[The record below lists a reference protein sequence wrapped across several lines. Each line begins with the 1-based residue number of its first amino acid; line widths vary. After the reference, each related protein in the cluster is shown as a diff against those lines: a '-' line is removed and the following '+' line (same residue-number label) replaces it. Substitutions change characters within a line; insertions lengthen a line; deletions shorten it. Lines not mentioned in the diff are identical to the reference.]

1 MFCLLSNNTMI
12 IDYFPGVF
20 HVLRRLT
27 LVRLGRESVHAAEV
41 QGDVALGVLDVFQ
54 ADETPG
60 REGSKLFG
68 IVFTLSLSHCTHE
81 T

>member
-27 LVRLGRESVHAAEV
+27 LVRLRRESVHTAEV
-41 QGDVALGVLDVFQ
+41 QGDVTLVMLDVVQ
-54 ADETPG
+54 ADETS
-60 REGSKLFG
+60 EEEN
-68 IVFTLSLSHCTHE
+68 VV
-81 T
+81 